1 MTELPG
7 VKALA
12 LIPESRK
19 APQRADAPVPET
31 GWPPCPMGIVHTWTI
46 I

>member
-12 LIPESRK
+12 LIPSREK
-19 APQRADAPVPET
+19 PRSVPMPET